1 MSAAIEREFEELD
14 AQNRW
19 QQLYLVSGRLTE
31 PPPSPSE
38 DRARARRRPPPPPPP
53 VGAEVAARVRR
64 PGPLR
69 FGARGGGGGGGKRP
83 NARRR
88 SGLRGAVPVAGVGVA
103 GRGQGAAEG
112 RGSWEGR
119 GTVAGQPARG
129 CLSAFGARSPPQSFP
144 EGAR

>member
-69 FGARGGGGGGGKRP
+69 FGARGGVGWGEAECAQAQWAPRGGAGGWCGRVRDRAGGG
-83 NARRR
+83 
-88 SGLRGAVPVAGVGVA
+88 
-103 GRGQGAAEG
+103 
-112 RGSWEGR
+112 
-119 GTVAGQPARG
+119 
-129 CLSAFGARSPPQSFP
+129 
-144 EGAR
+144 

>member
-19 QQLYLVSGRLTE
+19 QQLYLVSGGLAE
-31 PPPSPSE
+31 PPPCPSE
-38 DRARARRRPPPPPPP
+38 DRARARSHPPPPPPP

-69 FGARGGGGGGGKRP
+69 FGARVGGVVGRP
-83 NARRR
+83 RARRR
-88 SGLRGAVPVAGVGVA
+88 SGLRGAVLVSGVGVA
-103 GRGQGAAEG
+103 GTGQGAAEG

-119 GTVAGQPARG
+119 GTVARRPARG
-129 CLSAFGARSPPQSFP
+129 CLSALGSRSPPQSFP